1 VGVVASQGRRGVS
14 LSQTS
19 PQVAR
24 EPIFIDALDPRT
36 RLIGAMGLVV
46 TFVSLNTFTARFAA
60 LGLAILLVAA
70 ARIDMRTVLRRLAHV
85 EGFMILLLIMLPLT
99 VEGRALASLGPLS
112 ISDRGLER
120 AFAIVLTVNAAALC
134 VFSLVG
140 TLEPIRLGRALAA
153 LGVSERFVRLFMF
166 LVRYHGIFGA
176 EIRRLFESMRARA
189 FRAGVRRHAF
199 RSYGN
204 LAGMILV
211 RSIERAERV
220 DEAMR
225 CRGFSGRF
233 PMRRV
238 RPMTIADAH
247 FAVFAITSALAIILV
262 DRLI

>member
-1 VGVVASQGRRGVS
+1 MS

-19 PQVAR
+19 AR
-24 EPIFIDALDPRT
+24 AQRDAAFIDALDPRT
-36 RLIGAMGLVV
+36 RLVGAAVLVA
-46 TFVSLNTFTARFAA
+46 TIVSLHTFTARFAA
-60 LGLAILLVAA
+60 LGLAVLLVAC
-70 ARIDMRTVLRRLAHV
+70 ARVEPRIVARRLAHV

-99 VEGRALASLGPLS
+99 VPGQPLASLGPLS
-112 ISDRGLER
+112 ISDRGVER
-120 AFAIVLTVNAAALC
+120 AFAIVLAVNAAALC
-134 VFSLVG
+134 VLALVG

-166 LVRYHGIFGA
+166 LVRYHGIFGV
-176 EIRRLFESMRARA
+176 EIRRQFESMRARG
-189 FRAGVRRHAF
+189 FRASVRRHAF

-233 PMRRV
+233 PLQRAQ
-238 RPMTIADAH
+238 PMTFADAR
-247 FAVFAITSALAIILV
+247 FAGAAACAAVAVILL
-262 DRLI
+262 DRLA

>member
-1 VGVVASQGRRGVS
+1 MS
-14 LSQTS
+14 LSRTEL
-19 PQVAR
+19 R
-24 EPIFIDALDPRT
+24 EALEWRPIDALDPRT
-36 RLIGAMGLVV
+36 RIIGAALVV
-46 TFVSLNTFTARFAA
+46 AVIVSLDTFAARFAA
-60 LGLAILLVAA
+60 LGLAGLLVAA
-70 ARIDMRTVLRRLAHV
+70 ARIEPRTILRRLAHV

-99 VEGRALASLGPLS
+99 VEGRALASLGPLT
-112 ISDRGLER
+112 ITDRGVER
-120 AFAIVLTVNAAALC
+120 AFAIVLTVNAAALS
-134 VFSLVG
+134 VLALIG

-166 LVRYHGIFGA
+166 LVRYHGIFGV
-176 EIRRLFESMRARA
+176 EIRRQFEAMRARA

-233 PMRRV
+233 PLRRV
-238 RPMTIADAH
+238 RPMTGADTL
-247 FAVFAITSALAIILV
+247 FAVLAGAAALALV
-262 DRLI
+262 LMDRLA